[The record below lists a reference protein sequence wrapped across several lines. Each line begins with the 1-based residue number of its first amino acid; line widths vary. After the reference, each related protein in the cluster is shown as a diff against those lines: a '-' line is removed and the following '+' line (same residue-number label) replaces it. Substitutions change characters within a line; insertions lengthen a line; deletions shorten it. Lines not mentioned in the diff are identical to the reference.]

1 MCSIENVRRKV
12 LARYPYFGG
21 VAAKTEIGRSEKVI
35 GMESDDGVIYYDPD
49 YFNELDLEDKVFA
62 LARELCHIALE
73 HYERG
78 KGKDAQIWK
87 AATEAV
93 VNQLL
98 VCDGFELMRGSID
111 HPEAIGY
118 DAERYYDIL
127 LEKKLAIE
135 MIEENMLHQE
145 GPDEDEDDRE
155 GQPGEELEGEQEPE
169 EDESEKPDDQDDEA
183 LIEVIESDAGN
194 DDSPDMRELA
204 PSGEGPAALDWR
216 LLLRDSLRHGV
227 DWSMQHGVIEDGIVR
242 PVLEELPIPETEIVV
257 DTSWSVDD
265 DLLRGF
271 LRECRNILRL
281 SKIRVGC
288 FDTVFYGFHDIRT
301 DEDIDELEF
310 PGGGGTDFDVAADA
324 FTMRADNRIVFTDG
338 EADEPGRILDA
349 IWVIYGDEKLEPPGG
364 TVIHI
369 PDFYPCNRSRT
380 AI

>member
-1 MCSIENVRRKV
+1 MESVKRKV

-21 VAAKTEIGRSEKVI
+21 VAAKTEIIKSDKVV

-49 YFNELDLEDKVFA
+49 YFDELDLEDRVFA
-62 LARELCHIALE
+62 LARELCHIALD
-73 HYERG
+73 HSARG
-78 KGKDAQIWK
+78 KGRDAQIWK

-98 VCDGFELMRGSID
+98 RCDGFELMRGSLD
-111 HPEAIGY
+111 YPEAIEY
-118 DAERYYDIL
+118 DAEKYYEIL
-127 LEKKLAIE
+127 LEQKLAIE
-135 MIEENMLHQE
+135 MVEENMLHQE
-145 GPDEDEDDRE
+145 DSDEEDQV
-155 GQPGEELEGEQEPE
+155 GQPEEGMEDGQEPE
-169 EDESEKPDDQDDEA
+169 DDDPEESDDQDDDQDDEA
-183 LIEVIESDAGN
+183 LIEVIESDSGN
-194 DDSPDMRELA
+194 DDSPDLRELA
-204 PSGEGPAALDWR
+204 PAGEGAAVLDWR
-216 LLLRDSLRHGV
+216 LLLRDSIRHGV
-227 DWSMQHGVIEDGIVR
+227 DWCMQHGVIEDGIVR
-242 PVLEELPIPETEIVV
+242 PLLEELPIPETEIVV

-265 DLLRGF
+265 ELLRRF

-301 DEDIDELEF
+301 DEDIDKLEF

-338 EADEPGRILDA
+338 EADEPQRILDA

-369 PDFYPCNRSRT
+369 PEET
-380 AI
+380 I